1 MSNFK
6 DLVKKNFVAL
16 ASKYYEKV
24 NGSAEAPNYLHDSML
39 TEEYSVDMNY
49 ASVTGDYS
57 RVTADIVSFDSP
69 LPLKKRSSIKKSTG
83 EIPKMGM
90 KYILNEKQMNQLRLL
105 KAMPGRVAEL
115 ARKVFADVEN
125 GIFGIKEL
133 IEYAFLVG
141 LSSGQTIVPDETN
154 TGTGVRIDY
163 GISDANQFG
172 AETKWSDP
180 AAKPVDDIVRIVQA
194 ASDAGVSPSHI
205 WMDVATM
212 MALQNNAQIKQYYAQ
227 SLNFVGANVGT
238 PTRDQVVALFAAG
251 WNLTLTVIDRSFTF
265 EKNSIRTVKKGW
277 TPNMVVFTVGTNV
290 GQLVYSTLAEEEW
303 PVEGTTYAK
312 PNPYI
317 LVSKSGQTDPVSEKT
332 AVQALAFPVL
342 QDVDSIFYLDTE
354 EASDDVQTEDD
365 ANFDYT
371 TADSTDEDGVVT
383 PGVAGVYTKQSVVDA
398 INTANAELKA
408 LITNADSTLLKKINK
423 LSDEEI
429 EVFEENIVSV

>member
-6 DLVKKNFVAL
+6 DLVKKYFVAL
-16 ASKYYEKV
+16 ATRYYEKV

-39 TEEYSVDMNY
+39 TEEYSVDMTY
-49 ASVTGDYS
+49 ASVSGDYS

-69 LPLKKRSSIKKSTG
+69 LPLKKRSAIKKASG

-105 KAMPGRVAEL
+105 KLMPNRVAEL

-125 GIFGIKEL
+125 GIFGVKEL
-133 IEYAFLVG
+133 IEYAFLIG
-141 LSSGQTIVPDETN
+141 LSSGATIVEDETN
-154 TGTGVRIDY
+154 VGNHGVRIDY

-172 AETKWSDP
+172 AEVKWSSAD
-180 AAKPVDDIVRIVQA
+180 AKPVDDIVRIK
-194 ASDAGVSPSHI
+194 SRAGDTGVVPSHV
-205 WMDVATM
+205 WMDAAGM
-212 MALQNNAQIKQYYAQ
+212 LALQNNEQVKQYYAQ
-227 SLNFVGANVGT
+227 SLNFAGANVGT
-238 PTRDQVVALFAAG
+238 PTQAQVAALFLNG

-265 EKNSIRTVKKGW
+265 EKNGQRTVKKGW

-290 GQLVYSTLAEEEW
+290 GSLVYSTLAEEEW
-303 PVEGTTYAK
+303 PVEGTAYAK

-332 AVQALAFPVL
+332 AVQALAFPIL
-342 QDVDSIFYLDTE
+342 QDVDSIFYLNTE
-354 EASDDVQTEDD
+354 EAAEDAQTEDD

-371 TADSTDEDGVVT
+371 TADGATT
-383 PGVAGVYTKQSVVDA
+383 AVYTKQSVVDA
-398 INTANAELKA
+398 INEANADLKA
-408 LITNADSTLLKKINK
+408 KITNADSTLQNKINK

-429 EVFEENIVSV
+429 VVFEDNIVVA